1 MPTPVSLM
9 ALLPSALLFGCVILL
24 FARWSLPFTPPPA
37 GEPLTK
43 LPLPFRSR
51 VRAQRLNV
59 YSVAA
64 VMMLGAIG
72 GWLST
77 GAEIALLVAVTIA
90 LFIPIRYTLTDEEIT
105 LGRTAPH
112 RWSAFSD
119 VEVLRGRAVLRGAD
133 GEADLPVWLPGAQT
147 DDERIVSL
155 LRQRVRLA
163 ARERTGRHGVPQRGI
178 TRRR

>member
-1 MPTPVSLM
+1 MPIPSALL

-24 FARWSLPFTPPPA
+24 FARWSLPFTPPPV
-37 GEPLTK
+37 GELVARVP
-43 LPLPFRSR
+43 LPLRAR

-59 YSVAA
+59 YSVGA
-64 VMMLGAIG
+64 VMLLGAIG
-72 GWLST
+72 GWLT
-77 GAEIALLVAVTIA
+77 TWAELALVVAVTIA
-90 LFIPIRYTLTDEEIT
+90 LFIPIRYTLTDEEIA

-133 GEADLPVWLPGAQT
+133 GEADLPVWLPGAVA
-147 DDERIVSL
+147 DDDRIVTM

-163 ARERTGRHGVPQRGI
+163 ARERTGRRGALK
-178 TRRR
+178 RG

>member
-1 MPTPVSLM
+1 MPMPSALM
-9 ALLPSALLFGCVILL
+9 ALLPGALLFGCVILL

-37 GEPLTK
+37 GEPLTR
-43 LPLPFRSR
+43 LPLPLRAR

-64 VMMLGAIG
+64 VMLLGAIG

-77 GAEIALLVAVTIA
+77 GAELALVAAMTVA
-90 LFIPIRYTLTDEEIT
+90 LFIPIRYTLTDEEIA

-133 GEADLPVWLPGAQT
+133 GAVDLPVWLPGAVA
-147 DDERIVSL
+147 DDERIVTL

-163 ARERTGRHGVPQRGI
+163 ARERAGQRGAP
-178 TRRR
+178 RRG